1 MEAPSSIQDQIC
13 PELDVT
19 RSPTFGQAGTQD
31 IAHLA
36 SASTSQLAT
45 RDDTVVD
52 KIYFDNF
59 VKVPFRFR
67 FLFECHLQR
76 VCQKAIIRVITLSYL
91 VDGSFVYTYTHFKL
105 EEKWWKWDRERERER
120 EDGKWRHL
128 CNKLIL
134 VLFEADLDS
143 PQTAWFRLGF
153 PASRACSLLL
163 RT

>member
-76 VCQKAIIRVITLSYL
+76 VYQKAIIRVITLSCL
-91 VDGSFVYTYTHFKL
+91 VDGSFVYTLISNLRRNGGNGTG
-105 EEKWWKWDRERERER
+105 RER